1 MAATAHR
8 HHAASGWVGGRR
20 GKRRGGE
27 AVVAACARQG
37 DMPKKSVYEHEAK
50 EANMFGK
57 GATLG
62 VVWARASVGGGCRS
76 SAVQTTRRFIGSRR
90 DMWLWPPTRHASR
103 GGLSHRRGGNN
114 EHARK
119 KNASAQAKSEGV
131 RSHAWQGPPRTA
143 TPPLTANHV
152 RSCQHAWSPAF
163 PSPTHRPPT
172 PGGARVSEV
181 RGCQRGSTRTKSV
194 EGKLRS

>member
-119 KNASAQAKSEGV
+119 KKCLCTSQIGRGAFPRMARAPEDSYASADSESREIV
-131 RSHAWQGPPRTA
+131 
-143 TPPLTANHV
+143 
-152 RSCQHAWSPAF
+152 
-163 PSPTHRPPT
+163 PTCVVTRVPIPHPPT
-172 PGGARVSEV
+172 PNPRRGTRV
-181 RGCQRGSTRTKSV
+181 
-194 EGKLRS
+194 